1 MLIRANPVDSMR
13 AIEAK
18 RGSNVNG
25 DTWRLKATQVKVTL
39 IDCVYSYGQGI

>member
-25 DTWRLKATQVKVTL
+25 DT
-39 IDCVYSYGQGI
+39 